1 MCSTHAKEPKSG
13 GERRCPPSGLFSFPA
28 KQTGP
33 KGQFFQEEPPLSLA
47 SWRSQRAT
55 MLCMLGCAA
64 AYTADSALVAQRQS
78 ELDNCLSTSGTD
90 KDTAWCKASCAA
102 SAAACPASFCDDG
115 CRDAPTETGAE
126 TPTAGAADEADAAVS
141 TPSSKDWL
149 QCTTYVAANPATTH
163 LWCTA
168 ACADGC
174 SPEDQLVCKCD
185 EDEETAEQA
194 DEHACVSISVKKT
207 TEWCNLACGLEDGGC
222 PRDAVKHCKCGAD
235 ALEPSIFSKAADAAV
250 AREKA
255 ANEAMASQPPLD
267 GVYVFKAP
275 AEAEPPP
282 GGVYVGQDG
291 LVKARVVTGP
301 DSAEQ
306 HTFGDGHNHDVALLR
321 AESQS

>member
-1 MCSTHAKEPKSG
+1 
-13 GERRCPPSGLFSFPA
+13 
-28 KQTGP
+28 
-33 KGQFFQEEPPLSLA
+33 
-47 SWRSQRAT
+47 

-102 SAAACPASFCDDG
+102 SAAACPASFCEDG
-115 CRDAPTETGAE
+115 CRGDAPTETDAE
-126 TPTAGAADEADAAVS
+126 TDTEGDADEEDAAVS
-141 TPSSKDWL
+141 KPISKDRL

-174 SPEDQLVCKCD
+174 TPEDQLVCKCD
-185 EDEETAEQA
+185 EDEEPAEQA

-235 ALEPSIFSKAADAAV
+235 ALKPSVFSKAADAAV

-255 ANEAMASQPPLD
+255 ANEAMASQPPLG

-291 LVKARVVTGP
+291 LVKAKVITGDP

-306 HTFGDGHNHDVALLR
+306 HAFGDGHNHDVALLR
-321 AESQS
+321 AEPQS